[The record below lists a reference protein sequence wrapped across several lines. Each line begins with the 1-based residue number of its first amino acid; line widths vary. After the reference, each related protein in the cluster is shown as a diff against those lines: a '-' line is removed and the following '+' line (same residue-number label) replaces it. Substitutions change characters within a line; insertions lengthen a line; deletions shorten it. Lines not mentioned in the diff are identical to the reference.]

1 MKFLC
6 LCHYDLEAFRTF
18 GPDDFAELGRI
29 CAPHD
34 AALKASGK
42 VDLIGSLGM
51 PNQFKTV
58 RADPDGVSVT
68 DGPYAETAEPFG
80 AFFIVEADSIDEA
93 VEIARLHP
101 GTHLGHMMKGG
112 IEVRPIDHVEQL
124 CPAKQE
130 GER

>member
-6 LCHYDLEAFRTF
+6 LCHYDLNAFGRL
-18 GPDDFAELGRI
+18 GPSDFEEIGRI

-42 VDLIGSLGM
+42 VSLIGSLGT
-51 PNQFKTV
+51 PDRFRTL
-58 RADPDGVSVT
+58 RADQDGVT
-68 DGPYAETAEPFG
+68 AADGPYAETSEPFG

-112 IEVRPIDHVEQL
+112 IEVRPIEQL
-124 CPAKQE
+124 EQL
-130 GER
+130 